1 MTIGQLINNKPITID
16 ENASIKEVLDLMISN
31 DVKRLLVVDVNQ
43 SLIGVIER
51 KDICIT
57 MLRDL
62 RDDVRAKDIVNR
74 EIITVDAE
82 SDIGFVS
89 KVMAD
94 QDLTFVVV
102 LDTDDNIVSLITKTD
117 IFKVL
122 VELLGA
128 RHFGVRLTV
137 ELEERPG
144 ALAQLL
150 AILSN
155 EGANIVS
162 LGTVSYELDKA
173 IVTMKLQNIKK
184 KTIEAVLGDKGTKIL
199 SIKDV

>member
-31 DVKRLLVVDVNQ
+31 DVKRLLVVDANS
-43 SLIGVIER
+43 SLLGVIER

-62 RDDVRAKDIVNR
+62 RDDVRAKHIVNK
-74 EIITVDAE
+74 EIMTVD
-82 SDIGFVS
+82 SSQDIGFVS
-89 KVMAD
+89 KLMAD
-94 QDLTFVVV
+94 QDLTFLVV
-102 LDTDDNIVSLITKTD
+102 LDKEEVVSLVTKTD
-117 IFKVL
+117 IFKIL

-128 RHFGVRLTV
+128 RHYGIRLSV
-137 ELEERPG
+137 ELEEKQG
-144 ALAQLL
+144 VLAELL
-150 AILSN
+150 SVLSK

-162 LGTVSYELDKA
+162 LGTVSYESDKA
-173 IVTMKLQNIKK
+173 IVTMKLQDIDK
-184 KTIEAVLGDKGTKIL
+184 KTIETVLSEKGIKIL

>member
-31 DVKRLLVVDVNQ
+31 DVKRLLVVDANS
-43 SLIGVIER
+43 SLLGVIER

-62 RDDVRAKDIVNR
+62 RDDVRAKHIVNK
-74 EIITVDAE
+74 EIMTVD
-82 SDIGFVS
+82 SSQDIGFVS
-89 KVMAD
+89 KLMAD
-94 QDLTFVVV
+94 QDLTFLVV
-102 LDTDDNIVSLITKTD
+102 LDKEEVVSLVTKTD
-117 IFKVL
+117 IFKIL

-128 RHFGVRLTV
+128 RHYGIRLSV
-137 ELEERPG
+137 ELEEKQG
-144 ALAQLL
+144 VLAELL
-150 AILSN
+150 AVLSK

-162 LGTVSYELDKA
+162 LGTVSYESDKA
-173 IVTMKLQNIKK
+173 IVTMKLQDIDK
-184 KTIEAVLGDKGTKIL
+184 KTIETVLSEKGIKIL

>member
-162 LGTVSYELDKA
+162 LGTVSYEADKA